1 MKEEEALTT
10 MLKIVIAMV
19 VGMAMVAIKYVP
31 VARRQSKE
39 AHLRSYLGG
48 SVVVVVVVLTKFI
61 VRIVVI

>member
-1 MKEEEALTT
+1 

-48 SVVVVVVVLTKFI
+48 SVVVVVVTKFI

>member
-1 MKEEEALTT
+1 

-48 SVVVVVVVLTKFI
+48 SVVVVVVVVVVTKFI